1 MSPVTASSAA
11 AVGCSAHSAERQ
23 PYPRIQLAVPWMRA
37 DSLERVCEAGRPF
50 ELHLALRERPGREV
64 DVRVGEAGKDAAA
77 AEIDDIRTGQ
87 RQLVRPDATR
97 HVRAGDR
104 ERAGPR
110 QRRIHRADDAV
121 LEDH

>member
-1 MSPVTASSAA
+1 
-11 AVGCSAHSAERQ
+11 
-23 PYPRIQLAVPWMRA
+23 MRA
-37 DSLERVCEAGRPF
+37 HSLERVCEAGHPF

-77 AEIDDIRTGQ
+77 AEIDDIRAGQ
-87 RQLVRPDATR
+87 RQLVRPDAAR

-104 ERAGPR
+104 ERASRR

-121 LEDH
+121 LEDHARRL